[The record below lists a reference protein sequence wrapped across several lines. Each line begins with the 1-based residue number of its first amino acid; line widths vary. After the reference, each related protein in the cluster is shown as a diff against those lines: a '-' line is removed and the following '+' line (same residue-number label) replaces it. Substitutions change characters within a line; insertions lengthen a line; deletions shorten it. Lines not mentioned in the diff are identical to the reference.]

1 MAMTEDPARQLN
13 YLQQCL
19 SSDKKPLGVFL
30 GAGCPMAIR
39 LKGREP
45 GPLIPDIKG
54 ITDSVHTQLEEAA
67 EYRPLLDIVENN
79 LRSDGLANI
88 TVEDILTHIRA
99 LRSVAGNDKVR
110 GLSAQDLDNL
120 DDEICRHIHQLTDR
134 TLPGTQTPYHRTASW
149 VDAANARLR

>member
-45 GPLIPDIKG
+45 GPLIRRTSKG
-54 ITDSVHTQLEEAA
+54 
-67 EYRPLLDIVENN
+67 LL
-79 LRSDGLANI
+79 
-88 TVEDILTHIRA
+88 TVF
-99 LRSVAGNDKVR
+99 
-110 GLSAQDLDNL
+110 
-120 DDEICRHIHQLTDR
+120 
-134 TLPGTQTPYHRTASW
+134 TPS
-149 VDAANARLR
+149 